1 MAQRKIGKTR
11 VVIIATAV
19 VTLAVT
25 GISVLI
31 GSASANTAPSISA
44 EKAALSADCA
54 KAGTPSP
61 AVANKAADVSIMS
74 TPPFPERS
82 WTSTINSQQRI
93 APAGTAA
100 NAMIS
105 GSAHFHLPFFAY
117 YAQLDTLASCVAW
130 LGDSPAAPDSI
141 THTDRWHVDY
151 VGTQLFPVGAPA
163 GAQIIA
169 TGGSVDVVYTT
180 TATGTSRSDHDV
192 AGFGIFPTTQH
203 SYSGVFRVS
212 HEVTAVFHF
221 GSNSYTVT
229 GSDRYFTG

>member
-1 MAQRKIGKTR
+1 MAQRKIGRAR

-19 VTLAVT
+19 ATLAVT
-25 GISVLI
+25 GISALI
-31 GSASANTAPSISA
+31 GSASANPQPSMSA
-44 EKAALSADCA
+44 AATALSADCA

-61 AVANKAADVSIMS
+61 AVANKAADLSIMS

-82 WTSTINSQQRI
+82 WTSAINSQQRI
-93 APAGTAA
+93 AAAGTAA
-100 NAMIS
+100 NAMVS

-130 LGDSPAAPDSI
+130 LGDTPVAPDSI

-163 GAQIIA
+163 GAQITA

-180 TATGTSRSDHDV
+180 TVTGAARSDHAV
-192 AGFGIFPTTQH
+192 PGFGIFPTTQH

-212 HEVTAVFHF
+212 HEVTATFQF
-221 GSNSYTVT
+221 GANSYTVT